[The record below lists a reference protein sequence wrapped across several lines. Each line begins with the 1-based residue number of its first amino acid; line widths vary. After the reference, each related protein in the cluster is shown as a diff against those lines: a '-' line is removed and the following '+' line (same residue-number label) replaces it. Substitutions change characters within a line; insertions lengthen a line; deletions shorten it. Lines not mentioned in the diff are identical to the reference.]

1 MLSQQSTLGLEV
13 ESDLGQFFTS
23 DGAEVMETDLI
34 RYLDNAHALHTEL
47 QEGAGYSYV
56 LMLIELCHG
65 YLSILLLSYSIFSG
79 ALGSPDLLH

>member
-56 LMLIELCHG
+56 LMLIELW
-65 YLSILLLSYSIFSG
+65 LSFYTVVVIF
-79 ALGSPDLLH
+79 HI